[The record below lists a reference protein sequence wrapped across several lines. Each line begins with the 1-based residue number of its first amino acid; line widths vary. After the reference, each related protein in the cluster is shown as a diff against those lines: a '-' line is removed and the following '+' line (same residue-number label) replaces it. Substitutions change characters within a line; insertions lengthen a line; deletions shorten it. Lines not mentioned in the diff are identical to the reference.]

1 MASLQACSRLAPL
14 PVRTQSKTPAR
25 TAVTARDRLPTP
37 IAGATGM
44 SAKILA
50 MKRRLDKDEQW
61 IIDFCERVGGRKLTP
76 QEVNLALEQ
85 ARALGEI

>member
-1 MASLQACSRLAPL
+1 MNKQNSETVIIWAAPRQWL
-14 PVRTQSKTPAR
+14 S
-25 TAVTARDRLPTP
+25 
-37 IAGATGM
+37 
-44 SAKILA
+44 
-50 MKRRLDKDEQW
+50 KDEQR

>member
-1 MASLQACSRLAPL
+1 
-14 PVRTQSKTPAR
+14 
-25 TAVTARDRLPTP
+25 
-37 IAGATGM
+37 M

-50 MKRRLDKDEQW
+50 MKRRLDKDEQR